1 MSVSL
6 IIGHVL
12 TEAHSLVSLLFPE
25 SANMEVNWFW
35 QKIDFK
41 INILWWIKL
50 ITDDL
55 LWCIVF
61 FVMALIAKQY
71 SLRLYFIVSVYF
83 FYHVIDLFLFM
94 YNYKQTTLVYW
105 GLLAATIISTIAL
118 IWPIKATGKYKSLI

>member
-105 GLLAATIISTIAL
+105 GLLGATIISTIAL